1 MEIRQEIKR
10 RAADIEARIAPFLP
24 QEKGFQQTVLDAM
37 EYSVFAGGKRL
48 RPMLMEAS
56 YQMFDGTNPAIDD
69 FMAAIEMIHTYSLI
83 HDDLPAMI
91 TTNTGVGKRQ
101 PTRYTGKQWQSLR
114 GMPF

>member
-48 RPMLMEAS
+48 RP
-56 YQMFDGTNPAIDD
+56 I
-69 FMAAIEMIHTYSLI
+69 
-83 HDDLPAMI
+83 LPD
-91 TTNTGVGKRQ
+91 V
-101 PTRYTGKQWQSLR
+101 
-114 GMPF
+114 

>member
-56 YQMFDGTNPAIDD
+56 YQMIFRRW
-69 FMAAIEMIHTYSLI
+69 
-83 HDDLPAMI
+83 I

-101 PTRYTGKQWQSLR
+101 PTRYTGKQWQFLR
-114 GMPF
+114 GMRF

>member
-69 FMAAIEMIHTYSLI
+69 FMAAMIFRLW
-83 HDDLPAMI
+83 I